1 MHNASGTPAAAPPDR
16 VILKLGGSVI
26 TDKSA
31 DCAINRAGLEAL
43 ATAIAGARHEG
54 IVIIHGAGSCGHPE
68 AKRYHLD
75 KGAAVG
81 ETEGIYVTHR
91 AVSGLN
97 DAVVETLRSRG
108 VAAVGVHP
116 LHTGV
121 ADNGRLIGFE
131 DRHLETM
138 LALGMV
144 PVIHGDV
151 VMDLSRGACIVS
163 GDQLVRYLAAALKI
177 SRVGLATDVPGVLDG
192 GRVVPEISR
201 QTLPKLHIGDSTHTD
216 VTGGMRGK
224 IDELLALADAGT
236 ESEIFHVSRVRDFLS
251 GAATGGTRVRGK

>member
-1 MHNASGTPAAAPPDR
+1 MHNMHGTSPAAKPDH

-43 ATAIAGARHEG
+43 AIAIAGARHEG

-75 KGAAVG
+75 RGATAG
-81 ETEGIYVTHR
+81 ATEGIYVTHR

-97 DAVVETLRSRG
+97 DAVVETLRSKG

-116 LHTGV
+116 LHTAV

-163 GDQLVRYLAAALKI
+163 GDQLVRYLAAALSI

-192 GRVVPEISR
+192 GRVVPEITR
-201 QTLPKLHIGDSTHTD
+201 QTIATLHIGDSLHTD